1 MSWISSAIGAV
12 GSLWGQSSANSA
24 AASMARE
31 NREWQEYMS
40 NTAHQ
45 REVKDLRAAGL
56 NPILSAMGGSG
67 ASTPAGSTSQFGNIA
82 GSMPEAANAAEG
94 FRLQRKMQN
103 KQFESMDSQMSLNRD
118 LGMKAIRESFA
129 SSAQADYTRKNTDML
144 TETLKWY
151 PRIQEA
157 QLANAKAVADAQ
169 VYNLRSQGDAAIANA
184 SANALS
190 VYNLGILQGKQGS
203 YYDLQSEN
211 LKYKN
216 LRERA
221 HTSPYRDDNPVG
233 QVIGSAL
240 EGIRSINPLPYLFG
254 KR

>member
-31 NREWQEYMS
+31 NRQWQQYMS
-40 NTAHQ
+40 DTAHQ

-94 FRLQRKMQN
+94 YRLQRKMQN
-103 KQFESMDSQMSLNRD
+103 EQFKLMDSQMGLNRD
-118 LGMKAIRESFA
+118 LGMKAIRDSFA
-129 SSAQADYTRKNTDML
+129 SSAQADYTRKNIDML

-184 SANALS
+184 SANALG

-211 LKYKN
+211 WKYKN

-240 EGIRSINPLPYLFG
+240 EGIRYINPLPYLFG

>member
-67 ASTPAGSTSQFGNIA
+67 ASTPAGSTSLFGNIA

-94 FRLQRKMQN
+94 YRLQRKMQN
-103 KQFESMDSQMSLNRD
+103 EQFKVMATQSDLNKELEIKAKNDGFSSAAQAFKLSADRD
-118 LGMKAIRESFA
+118 YTVKMTSWLDRLNENSIANSRALTAAQVANYGAQAQAALMNA
-129 SSAQADYTRKNTDML
+129 SS
-144 TETLKWY
+144 
-151 PRIQEA
+151 
-157 QLANAKAVADAQ
+157 
-169 VYNLRSQGDAAIANA
+169 
-184 SANALS
+184 NALG
-190 VYNLGILQGKQGS
+190 VYNLGLLQGKQGS

-216 LRERA
+216 I
-221 HTSPYRDDNPVG
+221 RDKAGTQHYDRPLSRG
-233 QVIGSAL
+233 ALDLSSFIGEIGNSL
-240 EGIRSINPLPYLFG
+240 GRFW
-254 KR
+254 R

>member
-1 MSWISSAIGAV
+1 MKWISSAIGAA
-12 GSLWGQSSANSA
+12 GSLIGQSSANSA

-45 REVKDLRAAGL
+45 REVKDLRKAGL

-82 GSMPEAANAAEG
+82 GDLPEVANAAES

-103 KQFESMDSQMSLNRD
+103 KQFEAMDSQMGLNRD

-144 TETLKWY
+144 TESLKWY

-169 VYNLRSQGDAAIANA
+169 VYNLHSQGDAALANA
-184 SANALS
+184 ATNALG
-190 VYNLGILQGKQGS
+190 VNNLGILQGKQGY

-211 LKYKN
+211 WKYKN
-216 LRERA
+216 I
-221 HTSPYRDDNPVG
+221 RDKAGTQHYDRHPLSRGVLDLSTF
-233 QVIGSAL
+233 IGEIGNSL
-240 EGIRSINPLPYLFG
+240 GRFW
-254 KR
+254 R

>member
-31 NREWQEYMS
+31 NRQWQQYMS
-40 NTAHQ
+40 DTAHQ

-94 FRLQRKMQN
+94 YRLQRKMQN
-103 KQFESMDSQMSLNRD
+103 EQFKVMDSQIGLNRD
-118 LGMKAIRESFA
+118 LGMKAIRDSFA

-184 SANALS
+184 SANALG

-211 LKYKN
+211 WKYKN

>member
-1 MSWISSAIGAV
+1 MGWLSSAIGAV

-31 NREWQEYMS
+31 NRNWQEYMS

-56 NPILSAMGGSG
+56 NPILSGMGGSG

-94 FRLQRKMQN
+94 FRLQRKMQK
-103 KQFESMDSQMSLNRD
+103 KQFDVMDSQMGLNRD
-118 LGMKAIRESFA
+118 LGMKAIRDSFA
-129 SSAQADYTRKNTDML
+129 SSAQADYTRKNAEML

-151 PRIQEA
+151 PIIQEA

-169 VYNLRSQGDAAIANA
+169 VYNLRAQGDAAVANA
-184 SANALS
+184 SSNALG
-190 VYNLGILQGKQGS
+190 VYNMGILQGKQGS

-211 LKYKN
+211 WKYKN

>member
-82 GSMPEAANAAEG
+82 GSMPESANAAEG
-94 FRLQRKMQN
+94 YRLQRKMQN
-103 KQFESMDSQMSLNRD
+103 EQFKVMATQSDLNKE
-118 LGMKAIRESFA
+118 LEIKAKNDGLA
-129 SSAQADYTRKNTDML
+129 SAAQAFKLSADRDYTFKMTSWLDRLN
-144 TETLKWY
+144 E
-151 PRIQEA
+151 
-157 QLANAKAVADAQ
+157 N
-169 VYNLRSQGDAAIANA
+169 SIANA
-184 SANALS
+184 RALTAAQVANYGAQAQAALMNAS
-190 VYNLGILQGKQGS
+190 SNATGVYNLGILQGKQGS
-203 YYDLQSEN
+203 FYDLQSEN
-211 LKYKN
+211 WKYKN
-216 LRERA
+216 IRERA
-221 HTSPYRDDNPVG
+221 STSVYDGDNNAATITARLG
-233 QVIGSAL
+233 EAFGNL
-240 EGIRSINPLPYLFG
+240 LPFRNLF
-254 KR
+254 RR